1 MVMGKVFERFP
12 RLRFGV
18 IEVGASWVGPM
29 CERMD
34 LHSKLMAKVGITYSM
49 PPSEFVR
56 RNVRVTPF
64 WHEDVNL
71 MVERYGLKE
80 VYVFSTGLSACGGQP
95 RTRSGVFARTIDRL
109 GSDYEQAFFCDN
121 GALLFPGL

>member
-1 MVMGKVFERFP
+1 
-12 RLRFGV
+12 
-18 IEVGASWVGPM
+18 
-29 CERMD
+29 
-34 LHSKLMAKVGITYSM
+34 
-49 PPSEFVR
+49 
-56 RNVRVTPF
+56 VRVTPF

-80 VYVFSTGLSACGGQP
+80 VYVFSTDYPHVEGSRDPIG
-95 RTRSGVFARTIDRL
+95 RFRKTIDRL